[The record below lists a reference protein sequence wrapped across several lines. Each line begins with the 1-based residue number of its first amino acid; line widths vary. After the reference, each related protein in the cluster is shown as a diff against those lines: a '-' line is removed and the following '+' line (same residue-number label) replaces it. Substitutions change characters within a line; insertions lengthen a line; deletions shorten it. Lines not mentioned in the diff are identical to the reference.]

1 MAYYITNGF
10 YFITLGPTGAIKKT
24 TGQEEASSFTL
35 SIDAEEIIKKAP
47 AKTKGY
53 SIIPMDESSGEDNEA
68 AESSGSTGKRKKLTP
83 SMRKVV
89 YAKDHGRCYICG
101 KVVDPDSFEVEH
113 KVPVAKGGTNDLN
126 NLYVACHICN
136 TMKNSMIFEDFMQKI
151 SEIASYQLAD
161 TVREECAAVG
171 A

>member
-24 TGQEEASSFTL
+24 AGQEEASSFTL
-35 SIDAEEIIKKAP
+35 SIDAEEVMKKAP

-53 SIIPMDESSGEDNEA
+53 SIIPMDESYGKDNEV
-68 AESSGSTGKRKKLTP
+68 AESSESSGKRKKLTP
-83 SMRKVV
+83 SMRKIV
-89 YAKDHGRCYICG
+89 YAKDHGCCYICG
-101 KVVDPDSFEVEH
+101 KMVNPDSFEVEH
-113 KVPVAKGGTNDLN
+113 KVPVAKGGTNDLD

-151 SEIASYQLAD
+151 SEIASYQLGD
-161 TVREECAAVG
+161 TVREECAPVVA
-171 A
+171 